1 MHKLGLLVLIMLVTL
16 SSSVSMAKSR
26 KPVQHPP
33 HGAAIAAGP
42 TLAPEAAAMRDAQ
55 RFWPNRPLC
64 DDGGYRI
71 RPCDMGEG
79 SRGGN

>member
-1 MHKLGLLVLIMLVTL
+1 MHKLTVLFLATLFTLGLA
-16 SSSVSMAKSR
+16 SMAQAR
-26 KPVQHPP
+26 KAVHKPKPAY
-33 HGAAIAAGP
+33 GAVIPSGQY
-42 TLAPEAAAMRDAQ
+42 LAPEAAAMRDAQ

-79 SRGGN
+79 SKGQ

>member
-1 MHKLGLLVLIMLVTL
+1 MHKLTLLVSMILVTF
-16 SSSVSMAKSR
+16 SSVSMAKSR
-26 KPVQHPP
+26 KPVQNSPP
-33 HGAAIAAGP
+33 AFAAGQP
-42 TLAPEAAAMRDAQ
+42 LAPEAAALRDAQ

>member
-1 MHKLGLLVLIMLVTL
+1 MHKLTLLVLIALVTL

-26 KPVQHPP
+26 KTVHNPP
-33 HGAAIAAGP
+33 HAFAAGLP
-42 TLAPEAAAMRDAQ
+42 LAPEAAAMRDAQ

-79 SRGGN
+79 SRGGK